1 MQEIYV
7 VSFKR
12 SFKTSSILSHIVTK
26 DKNSTH
32 YIYIST
38 MYWLFNSTIFFLSL
52 GHLTN
57 EKLSEKKFCILF
69 FEVIKIEF
77 LAYFLFTRLRKVKS
91 ARSSVFWY
99 KLFISYI
106 FFYICLKPFSKC
118 NLFLHFR

>member
-1 MQEIYV
+1 
-7 VSFKR
+7 
-12 SFKTSSILSHIVTK
+12 
-26 DKNSTH
+26 
-32 YIYIST
+32 

-106 FFYICLKPFSKC
+106 FFYICLKPFYKC
-118 NLFLHFR
+118 NLFIHFQITFKLGKLNIIII

>member
-1 MQEIYV
+1 M
-7 VSFKR
+7 
-12 SFKTSSILSHIVTK
+12 SFKTSSILRHIVTK

-32 YIYIST
+32 YICIST

-106 FFYICLKPFSKC
+106 FFYICLKPFYKC
-118 NLFLHFR
+118 NLFMHFSDNFYTW